1 MASFGGSPPDLGPLP
16 ISDDNAKLQRESI
29 KALNALLK
37 GQDDILFRDERVE
50 DYGVDGSFE
59 LKLRGG
65 MTNFRGQ
72 VQMKA
77 SDHVMPLK
85 DGSISLSV
93 RTANLNYLLNGTA
106 PVYILYD
113 SPKDEF
119 WYVWA
124 QDESRRLETENPAW
138 RSQDWITL
146 KFTNRFS
153 EEIFE
158 SVYKRIMAEGRLH
171 RNLHDSLARST
182 GREPIVISIDSNSLS
197 ITDPVQARDLLL
209 ASGTAIV
216 AAGFPRNVLDLM
228 HLIDS
233 EIREMARI
241 QLTAGYAEFT
251 IGDHYAAIGHLRRAL
266 ARSKDLGAR
275 DLSFLST
282 LKDASEFHVGIID
295 AASYQQRL
303 TARSKLSLV
312 SKLSKRNRTR
322 STINALPK

>member
-1 MASFGGSPPDLGPLP
+1 MDFKCNNGPFRGERGKRLRFGALPDLGPLP

-77 SDHVMPLK
+77 PDHVMPLI

-197 ITDPVQARDLLL
+197 ITDPVQA
-209 ASGTAIV
+209 
-216 AAGFPRNVLDLM
+216 
-228 HLIDS
+228 IDS
-233 EIREMARI
+233 SACEWDSDSGGRI
-241 QLTAGYAEFT
+241 PSKCPRPHAPYRLRDP
-251 IGDHYAAIGHLRRAL
+251 GDGSHPTDSGICRIHYWRPLCGDRSPSPRACT
-266 ARSKDLGAR
+266 K
-275 DLSFLST
+275 
-282 LKDASEFHVGIID
+282 
-295 AASYQQRL
+295 
-303 TARSKLSLV
+303 
-312 SKLSKRNRTR
+312 
-322 STINALPK
+322 